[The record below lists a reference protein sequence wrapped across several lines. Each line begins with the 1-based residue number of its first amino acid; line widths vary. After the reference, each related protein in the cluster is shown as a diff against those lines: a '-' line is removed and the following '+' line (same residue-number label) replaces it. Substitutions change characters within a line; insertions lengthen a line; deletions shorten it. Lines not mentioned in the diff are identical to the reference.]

1 MGDNL
6 LEGQVKN
13 SRKRRD
19 RAMAEMQSPSL
30 LYRPEL
36 VRQIFTVKPVDG
48 AFLEEGEVLLAVRTG
63 GGASIDVT
71 RDYDRIGVVEGEG
84 ARVLEKALIDTGVAR
99 LKISEVLSLSG
110 AGRAEIVME

>member
-19 RAMAEMQSPSL
+19 RAMTEMQLPSL
-30 LYRPEL
+30 LIRPEL
-36 VRQIFTVKPVDG
+36 VRQVFTVKPVDG
-48 AFLEEGEVLLAVRTG
+48 AVFEEGEVLLAVRTG
-63 GGASIDVT
+63 GGAHIDVT

-84 ARVLEKALIDTGVAR
+84 ARVLTQSLMDIGVAR
-99 LKISEVLSLSG
+99 LRIGEVLGLSG
-110 AGRAEIVME
+110 AGKAEIVKE

>member
-19 RAMAEMQSPSL
+19 RAMTEMQLPSL

-36 VRQIFTVKPVDG
+36 VRQVFTVKPVGDEE
-48 AFLEEGEVLLAVRTG
+48 FREGEILLAVPT
-63 GGASIDVT
+63 D
-71 RDYDRIGVVEGEG
+71 DEPRIGVIREYNRIGIIDGEG
-84 ARVLEKALIDTGVAR
+84 AIVLGQALADTGVAK
-99 LKISEVLSLSG
+99 LKIEKVLTLSG
-110 AGRAEIVME
+110 QGQAVIFKD

>member
-19 RAMAEMQSPSL
+19 RAMTEMQLPSL

-36 VRQIFTVKPVDG
+36 VRQVFTVKPVDG
-48 AFLEEGEVLLAVRTG
+48 ALFEEGEVLLAVRTG
-63 GGASIDVT
+63 DGASIDVT
-71 RDYDRIGVVEGEG
+71 RDYDRIGVIEGEA
-84 ARVLEKALIDTGVAR
+84 ARVLGKALIDTGVAR
-99 LKISEVLSLSG
+99 LRIGEVLSLSG
-110 AGRAEIVME
+110 AGKAEIVME